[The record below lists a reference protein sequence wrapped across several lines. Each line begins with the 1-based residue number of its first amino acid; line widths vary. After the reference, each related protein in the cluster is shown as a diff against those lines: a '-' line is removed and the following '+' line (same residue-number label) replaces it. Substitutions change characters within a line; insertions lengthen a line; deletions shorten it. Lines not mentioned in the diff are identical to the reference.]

1 MFTEPTEPANFEEVT
16 PKTREEIEALK
27 ANWVKDGG
35 WNLYE
40 TPGFEAHYEE
50 LRTYQELY
58 FAEQAAVIDAERQA
72 RYDEMQFFMN
82 KHSLNRLQEVTVRLA
97 VARINTQMEYKSARQ
112 GREAIIDECIDD
124 ALYLLRQTTP
134 EYLLPIQEPKPVVL
148 KATPNP
154 ATVKLGGTYTAIVVE
169 PVNGLVKL
177 EDSGQS
183 AFLPYTEIEG
193 MREGQRVLVSVV
205 AFTAKGLIMV
215 SREDAHHQIAV
226 ELGEEP
232 ERSGKEVYLNE
243 GDKGNER

>member
-16 PKTREEIEALK
+16 PKTREDLEWLK
-27 ANWVKDGG
+27 SSWKSGDQD

-40 TPGFEAHYEE
+40 APGFEAHYEE

-58 FAEQAAVIDAERQA
+58 FAEQEAVIDAERQA
-72 RYDEMQFFMN
+72 RHDEMQFFMN

-97 VARINTQMEYKSARQ
+97 VARINTEKEYKSARQ
-112 GREAIIDECIDD
+112 GREAVIDECIDD
-124 ALYLLRQTTP
+124 AMYLLRRTTP
-134 EYLLPIQEPKPVVL
+134 EYLRPLSEPKPVVP
-148 KATPNP
+148 KVTPNP

-169 PVNGLVKL
+169 PINGLVKL

-183 AFLPYTEIEG
+183 AFLPYTEVEG
-193 MREGQRVLVSVV
+193 MRKDQRILVSVV

-226 ELGEEP
+226 QLGEQPQEP
-232 ERSGKEVYLNE
+232 KQENPNG
-243 GDKGNER
+243 

>member
-35 WNLYE
+35 WNLYQ

-72 RYDEMQFFMN
+72 LYEERQVFM
-82 KHSLNRLQEVTVRLA
+82 KDRRLNPLQEVTVRLA
-97 VARINTQMEYKSARQ
+97 VARINTEKEYKSARQ
-112 GREAIIDECIDD
+112 RREAIIDECIDD

-134 EYLLPIQEPKPVVL
+134 EYLLPLSEKQPASSTA

-169 PVNGLVKL
+169 PVNGLVRL
-177 EDSGQS
+177 EDSGHS
-183 AFLPYTEIEG
+183 AFLPYTEVEG
-193 MREGQRVLVSVV
+193 MREGQRILVSVV

-226 ELGEEP
+226 ELGQQPQEP
-232 ERSGKEVYLNE
+232 KQEPSNG
-243 GDKGNER
+243 